1 MANFTQKPEWR
12 LPEDLVYY
20 LDTAGETRNRICF
33 ADIAFNHSTKYLLK
47 VNLPVNEEEQVIE
60 TYINY
65 LTSIGL
71 FELVDSYG
79 FETRGGKQYVWF
91 VSKPNTPYRQ
101 LVMVGTLLRGIGCFP
116 YVAINFHEM
125 LSYELDIDPTKLFLL
140 SWGKVFVDGINCGFD
155 LSYGPYNVWGHGLGA
170 YDRQYGDIAKQ
181 PIDVDLKRISDQL
194 YQNFI
199 KRFDVNT
206 VLTPYLKLPIFK
218 PLTKQFVKE
227 FFNV

>member
-1 MANFTQKPEWR
+1 MANFTQKPNWR
-12 LPEDLVYY
+12 LPGDLVYY
-20 LDTAGETRNRICF
+20 LDTAGEMSNRICF
-33 ADIAFNHSTKYLLK
+33 SGIAFDRSTKYLLK
-47 VNLPVNEEEQVIE
+47 VDLPVNEEEQVIE

-79 FETRGGKQYVWF
+79 FETRGGNSYVWF
-91 VSKPNTPYRQ
+91 VSKPKMPYRQ

-125 LSYELDIDPTKLFLL
+125 CSYELDIDPTKLFLL

-170 YDRQYGDIAKQ
+170 YDKQYGNIAKQ
-181 PIDVDLKRISDQL
+181 EVRVDLKKETERL
-194 YQNFI
+194 YQMFLA
-199 KRFDVNT
+199 KHYDAST
-206 VLTPYLKLPIFK
+206 PAVLAIYQAT